1 MKSRTLFLSI
11 VLSLVLVIVLS
22 LGGLLAFNLRRML
35 PEHDGLVYLPN
46 LDAPVEI
53 VRDETGIPHIYA
65 SSAHDLFYAQ
75 GYVHAQ
81 DRWWQMEFERHTAT
95 GRIGEL
101 TGFNPSVVGNDL
113 FIRTVGWNR
122 ASEADLEVVGDETQ
136 AALDAYSAGV
146 NAYLANKN
154 GGALALEYSLLGV
167 SGIKIEVEPWA
178 PLDSLAWVKVMAWGQ
193 SGNWGAELA
202 RMELAEQLGQ
212 DFVNLYSPL
221 YPYDQ
226 RPTIL
231 TTDDLPIGQES
242 AAALTGEPQTVAALP
257 VDYQTLDVPTGLA
270 GGVSTDFAPILGA
283 GVGSN
288 SWVVAGQNTASGS
301 PLLANDPHLGIQMP
315 SIWYEVGLH
324 CRPISAACPYDVVG
338 FSLPGLPT
346 ILIGHNARIGWGLT
360 NAMGDTQDL
369 YILRI
374 NPDNLYQYEYNGEW
388 RDMQVVTET
397 IRFGSA
403 YAGAED
409 DPATEACEG
418 IHGLPVNENGELVVE
433 VRLTHFGPIV
443 TDNQIEDCA
452 FVPRADSGHALA
464 LRWTALEPND
474 LLAATLGMNR
484 AANWEEF
491 RAALSHFEWPSIN
504 FVYADVDGNIGYQL
518 PFHVPVRASGHDGRM
533 PVPGWTDEYEWRGY
547 IPDELLPRILNPQ
560 RGWIVTANHA
570 VAPEAYYEQL
580 AAELAGQFG
589 ADASYILTTD
599 YDFGYRGQR
608 AIDLVSALQAHTVAT
623 MAEIQ
628 ADSHSLHAEELQ
640 PYLGGLAPEDKT
652 LQTAIDFLLGWD
664 LQTDMDSPR
673 AALFEVFWAKLAENL
688 WADDLGFLPNGGGH
702 LAWATQSLLDLPNHA
717 VWDNQATPEVE
728 KRDDILLDSL
738 QDAVD
743 FLTSQQGSDWNAWR
757 WGALHTATFVS
768 PPLGQSGISLVES
781 LVNAG
786 PVPVS
791 GSWDTLNRT
800 NWNTD
805 APFAVRG
812 SISSM
817 RMILDFSDL
826 GASRTIHTT
835 GQSGHPFSAHY
846 RDMVDPWRLMGS
858 QAMRFSAESV
868 EAGAQARLE
877 LRPSPLDRASGQ
889 TEQGDSTP

>member
-1 MKSRTLFLSI
+1 MKPRALFLSI
-11 VLSLVLVIVLS
+11 ALCVVLSIVLS
-22 LGGLLAFNLRRML
+22 LGGLLAFNLSRVL

-53 VRDETGIPHIYA
+53 VRDESGIPHIYA
-65 SSAHDLFYAQ
+65 SSVHDLFYAQ

-81 DRWWQMEFERHTAT
+81 DRWWQMEFERHTGT

-101 TGFNPSVVGNDL
+101 TGFNPAVVGNDL

-122 ASEADLEVVGDETQ
+122 ASEADLAVLGDESR

-146 NAYLANKN
+146 NAYLADKP
-154 GGALALEYSLLGV
+154 GGALALEYTLLG
-167 SGIKIEVEPWA
+167 STGIAIEVAPWE
-178 PLDSLAWVKVMAWGQ
+178 PLDSLAWIKVMAWGQ
-193 SGNWGAELA
+193 SGNQGAELA
-202 RMELAEQLGQ
+202 RLELAEELGQ
-212 DFVNLYSPL
+212 EFVDLYSPL

-231 TTDDLPIGQES
+231 THDDL
-242 AAALTGEPQTVAALP
+242 AANDWTGGSVPTVTTRPTPAAVAALP
-257 VDYQTLDVPTGLA
+257 VDYRSLDVPAGLA
-270 GGVSTDFAPILGA
+270 GGVPPDFAPILGA

-324 CRPISAACPYDVVG
+324 CRPVSEACPYDVVG

-360 NAMGDTQDL
+360 NAMGDIQDL
-369 YILRI
+369 YILRV
-374 NPDNLYQYEYNGEW
+374 NPDNPYQYEYNGEW

-397 IRFGSA
+397 IRFGKA
-403 YAGAED
+403 YPAAQD

-418 IHGLPVNENGELVVE
+418 IRELPIDENGALTIE

-443 TDNQIEDCA
+443 TDNQIVDCA

-484 AANWEEF
+484 AANWNEF
-491 RAALSHFEWPSIN
+491 RAALSHFAWPSIN

-518 PFHVPVRASGHDGRM
+518 PFHVPVRAPGHDGRM

-547 IPDELLPRILNPQ
+547 IPDDRLPRIFNPA

-570 VAPEAYYEQL
+570 IAPPEYQTQL
-580 AAELAGQFG
+580 AAALADQFG
-589 ADASYILTTD
+589 PDASYVLTTD
-599 YDFGYRGQR
+599 FDFGYRGQR
-608 AIDLVSALQAHTVAT
+608 AVNLVSALQAHTIDT

-640 PYLGGLAPEDKT
+640 PYLGRLAPEDET
-652 LQTAIDFLLGWD
+652 LRTALYFMLGWD
-664 LQTDMDSPR
+664 LQTDMDSPQ
-673 AALFEVFWAKLAENL
+673 AALFEAFWAKLVENL
-688 WADDLGFLPNGGGH
+688 WADDLGYLPAGGSY
-702 LAWATQSLLDLPNHA
+702 LAWATQRLLELPGHPT
-717 VWDNQATPEVE
+717 WDNQATPGVE
-728 KRDDILLDSL
+728 TRDDILIQSI
-738 QDAVD
+738 QDAID
-743 FLTSQQGSDWNAWR
+743 LLTEQQGTDWKAWR

-768 PPLGQSGISLVES
+768 PPLGQSGIGLVEA

-786 PVPVS
+786 PVPTS

-800 NWNTD
+800 NWNVD
-805 APFAVRG
+805 APFTVQG

-826 GASRTIHTT
+826 DDSRTILTT
-835 GQSGHPFSAHY
+835 GQSGHPFSANY
-846 RDMVDPWRLMGS
+846 RDMVDPWRLMGN
-858 QAMRFSAESV
+858 QPMRFSPDSV
-868 EAGAQARLE
+868 EAGARTRLE
-877 LRPSPLDRASGQ
+877 LRPSPLSHTRA
-889 TEQGDSTP
+889 EAE